1 MKLFHREVGDG
12 KPMIIL
18 HGLFGSSDNWLTM
31 AKQLGQ
37 FRKLYILDQRNH
49 GNSPHSDVFTYQA
62 MADDLKEFISDH
74 HLDRPDILGHS
85 MGGKTAMTFAADH
98 PDSFGKLIIVDIA
111 PKYYPIHHQQILSG
125 LFNMDLGNLLS
136 RGEADAALTPF
147 VSSMITRQFLLKN
160 LKRGPEGF
168 EWKINLDVIAD
179 QIEQVGEALA
189 PSAEIDNPAVFIR
202 GSESDYILDADFPAI
217 ERQFSNVSFETILG
231 AGHWIHAEQPK
242 ALCNSIELFLDGK

>member
-1 MKLFHREVGDG
+1 MKLFHREVGVG

-62 MADDLKEFISDH
+62 MADDLHEFISDQ
-74 HLDRPDILGHS
+74 HLGHPDILGHS

-98 PDSFGKLIIVDIA
+98 ADSYSKLIIVDIA

-125 LFNMDLGNLLS
+125 LFNMDLGSLLS

-189 PSAEIDNPAVFIR
+189 PSAEINNPTVFIR
-202 GSESDYILDADFPAI
+202 GSESDYILDTDFPAI
-217 ERQFSNVSFETILG
+217 ERQFSTVSFETILG

-242 ALCNSIELFLDGK
+242 ALCDSIELFLDGK